1 MILKFIL
8 QVQKQVHSQLSSQTE
23 ALEYIEVL
31 MIRLLINLCSTQPHT
46 REDVDERISKTF
58 PDPIDKW
65 AIRDAQN
72 AVKEGK
78 KKKDGAEKIQRLF
91 KVSVL

>member
-1 MILKFIL
+1 MILKLTL